1 MWKGR
6 TRLPLSVPGFLAR
19 GARPGPDEERCE
31 EAVLVTFHLPGPAPL
46 DAPALDLAALEMSLD
61 RAVRAGRAGELEG
74 VQPGPGRFTVLAY
87 GADAERLW
95 ASLEPAVRPLPY
107 RPAEVT
113 LRYGP
118 IGAPDRTIPL

>member
-6 TRLPLSVPGFLAR
+6 SRLPLSVPAFLAR
-19 GARPGPDEERCE
+19 GTRPGPDGERCE
-31 EAVLVTFHLPGPAPL
+31 EAVLVTFQLPVPDSLEAPVPDL
-46 DAPALDLAALEMSLD
+46 DALELALDRTL
-61 RAVRAGRAGELEG
+61 RAGRAGELEG

-118 IGAPDRTIPL
+118 VGAPDRTITL